1 MTTSQP
7 SLVPGAGAPPWQE
20 RQLGYWLKLLVLFG
34 FALLTLTALI
44 SGGAWVAIVPGM
56 LIQGP
61 GPRDTIGE
69 MLTAGLLLTGVL
81 AVSVF
86 GLIKLY
92 SYVSA
97 PNRFTPSYGQIAP
110 TLAGQ
115 PFEVRFQRPRWSRS
129 FRGKGTLR
137 FEPEQLVLD
146 GTLEPSALFQLG
158 IVVVV
163 TLAPLLVFGVGLGL
177 LPALLLAFL
186 LGKKK
191 RSRTAPYASIS
202 DLMVRGCR
210 TSFTSPGDAPN
221 KVALYVSQVD
231 GERLYRELAQ
241 RFPAA
246 LGGWVAN

>member
-7 SLVPGAGAPPWQE
+7 SLASGIGTPPWQE
-20 RQLGYWLKLLVLFG
+20 RQLGYGPKLLAMFG
-34 FALLTLTALI
+34 FALLTVTALI
-44 SGGAWVAIVPGM
+44 SGITWIVTVPGL
-56 LIQGP
+56 LINGP

-69 MLTAGLLLTGVL
+69 MLTVGLLLTGIL

-92 SYVSA
+92 PFVSA
-97 PNRFTPSYGQIAP
+97 PNRFTPSYGQVP
-110 TLAGQ
+110 PSLVGQ

-129 FRGKGTLR
+129 FRGKGMLR
-137 FEPEQLVLD
+137 FEADQLVLD
-146 GTLEPSALFQLG
+146 GTLEPSALFQIG

-163 TLAPLLVFGVGLGL
+163 TLVPLLAFGVGLGL

-191 RSRTAPYASIS
+191 QSRTVLYSSVS
-202 DLMVRGCR
+202 DLVVRGCR
-210 TSFTSPGDAPN
+210 ATFTTPGDAPN
-221 KVALYVSQVD
+221 KVALYVAQQD

-246 LGGWVAN
+246 LGGWVA